1 MYKNSINY
9 SILLQILALSVLNTW
24 RDETNY
30 YYF

>member
-9 SILLQILALSVLNTW
+9 SIYIQILALSVLDTL